1 MPAMKIYKIPI
12 GIKGPISKGSVGLLL
27 GHSSSTSKGVQ
38 VLMGV
43 IDEDYEGEIS
53 IMMKTE
59 YPYQIIKGD
68 RMAQLLLL
76 PYITTSK
83 SHIKKTGG
91 FGKLEDRKTGI
102 LANFCI

>member
-1 MPAMKIYKIPI
+1 
-12 GIKGPISKGSVGLLL
+12 
-27 GHSSSTSKGVQ
+27 
-38 VLMGV
+38 MGA